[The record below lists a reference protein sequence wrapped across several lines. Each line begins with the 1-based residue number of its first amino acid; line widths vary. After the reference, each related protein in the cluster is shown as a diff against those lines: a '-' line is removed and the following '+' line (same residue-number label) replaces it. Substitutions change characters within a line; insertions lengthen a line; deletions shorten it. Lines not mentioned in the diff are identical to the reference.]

1 MEFPSKLEMHYYLSD
16 GSHSMN
22 ALVKNQCEAEFIAV
36 AVEAA
41 KILDLQ
47 IELNTEALQEGGIR
61 EIWTALGDNSA
72 QIALI
77 ISTLALIFS
86 VVPREDQ
93 ELIDL
98 QKEDLRLSLEERRAS
113 IKKLKEEIKNND
125 VSEDSVKRAAKIASS
140 SYKVATRK
148 SNFYKKIVGYK
159 KVVKIGYSGLD
170 KQGAIA
176 IPERQVDRASF
187 KNFILASNDLKPV
200 RVEEARIEVVAP
212 VLNDGKAKWKGL
224 YDGQTISF
232 SMNDSD
238 FKASVL
244 SRAVSFKNGDE
255 IICVLSIHKKVD
267 ELGEVITS
275 GYSIETV
282 LENVSSG
289 DSHQTRQGKTHRHA
303 KVMSDGQSDF
313 FEDKDK

>member
-170 KQGAIA
+170 KQGAI
-176 IPERQVDRASF
+176 
-187 KNFILASNDLKPV
+187 
-200 RVEEARIEVVAP
+200 
-212 VLNDGKAKWKGL
+212 G
-224 YDGQTISF
+224 
-232 SMNDSD
+232 
-238 FKASVL
+238 
-244 SRAVSFKNGDE
+244 
-255 IICVLSIHKKVD
+255 
-267 ELGEVITS
+267 
-275 GYSIETV
+275 
-282 LENVSSG
+282 
-289 DSHQTRQGKTHRHA
+289 
-303 KVMSDGQSDF
+303 
-313 FEDKDK
+313 